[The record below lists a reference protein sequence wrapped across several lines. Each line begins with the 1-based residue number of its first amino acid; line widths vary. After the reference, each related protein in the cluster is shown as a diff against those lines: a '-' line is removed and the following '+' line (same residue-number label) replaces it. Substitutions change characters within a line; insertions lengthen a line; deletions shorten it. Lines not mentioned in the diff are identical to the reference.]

1 MDRKKVE
8 VLCSMDVLKEDIQMV
23 AMREDYTR
31 ERVKKNRQTAEH
43 FYW

>member
-23 AMREDYTR
+23 AMRVDYTR
-31 ERVKKNRQTAEH
+31 ERVEKKQANS
-43 FYW
+43 